1 MLEQATRDYE
11 LVMIL
16 NPETTE
22 EELASLV
29 EGIDG
34 MIEDNGG
41 VIAEHDIWGLKRLA
55 FPVKKFT
62 EGNYVLTRFSM
73 DPGAVSELNNNLNT
87 SEEVLRFLV
96 MKT

>member
-1 MLEQATRDYE
+1 MLEQATREYE

-34 MIEDNGG
+34 MIEHNGG
-41 VIAEHDIWGLKRLA
+41 VIAEHDIWGLKKLA

-62 EGNYVLTRFSM
+62 EGNYVLTKFSM
-73 DPGAVSELNNNLNT
+73 DPSAVSELNNSLNT

-96 MKT
+96 MKL